1 METPRCA
8 YLRHR
13 GLRVEHEVA
22 ERSLEDP
29 SELGQ
34 EVGVVGDGPGGS
46 GGGPVLTLNYP
57 L

>member
-1 METPRCA
+1 METAPCS
-8 YLRHR
+8 YLSHR

-22 ERSLEDP
+22 ERSLENP

-34 EVGVVGDGPGGS
+34 EAGVVGDGPGGS
-46 GGGPVLTLNYP
+46 SGGAALTLNYP